1 MSCSQ
6 LINQYGK
13 QMSLVLGSSLFFFKV
28 KDGLNSLGP
37 CTVIFPFCLQ
47 TKGNPIV

>member
-1 MSCSQ
+1 MLTVNKSIWQADEFSPWF
-6 LINQYGK
+6 K
-13 QMSLVLGSSLFFFKV
+13 FVLFKV